1 MAITYDEMLAA
12 YRGIHGE
19 LEDGLGFMD
28 IMDELM
34 ADERGLETL
43 FEGTSAAVEMH
54 ETYTQASHDM
64 LACRDACMDGLLELG
79 MSDFDIEELKPQDFD
94 PYLLDEI
101 AFTRTVGML
110 PPDEQVRA
118 VGELSRDK
126 RRMEMPQAALRVG
139 AAPRPR
145 PSVPDFK
152 VGGGREHEREY
163 EVAYEQSVP
172 AAEVE
177 QREEAGHDG
186 LEF

>member
-34 ADERGLETL
+34 ADEHGLETL
-43 FEGTSAAVEMH
+43 FDGTSAAVEMH
-54 ETYTQASHDM
+54 ETYTQASRDM

-79 MSDFDIEELKPQDFD
+79 MSDFDVEELKSQDFD

-110 PPDEQVRA
+110 PPDEQARA
-118 VGELSRDK
+118 VGELSCDK
-126 RRMEMPQAALRVG
+126 RRMEMPQAASRVG

-145 PSVPDFK
+145 PAVPGFK
-152 VGGGREHEREY
+152 VDGGREHGHEVTY
-163 EVAYEQSVP
+163 EPPVP

-177 QREEAGHDG
+177 QEKEAGHDG

>member
-34 ADERGLETL
+34 ADRYGLETL
-43 FEGTSAAVEMH
+43 FDGTSAAVEMH

-64 LACRDACMDGLLELG
+64 LACRDACMDKLLELG
-79 MSDFDIEELKPQDFD
+79 MSDFDVEELKSQDFD

-101 AFTRTVGML
+101 AFTRTIGML

-118 VGELSRDK
+118 VGELSRDR
-126 RRMEMPQAALRVG
+126 RRMEMPQAASCVG
-139 AAPRPR
+139 VAPRPR
-145 PSVPDFK
+145 PLALGSKAD
-152 VGGGREHEREY
+152 GGREHGHEVTY
-163 EVAYEQSVP
+163 EPLVP

-177 QREEAGHDG
+177 QEKEAGHDD

>member
-1 MAITYDEMLAA
+1 MAITYDEMLVT

-34 ADERGLETL
+34 ADEHGLETL

-54 ETYTQASHDM
+54 ETYTQASCDM

-79 MSDFDIEELKPQDFD
+79 MSDFDVEELKSQDFD

-110 PPDEQVRA
+110 PPDEQARA

-126 RRMEMPQAALRVG
+126 RRMEMPQAASRVG
-139 AAPRPR
+139 AAPRLR
-145 PSVPDFK
+145 PAVPNFK
-152 VGGGREHEREY
+152 VDGGCEHEHEVTY
-163 EVAYEQSVP
+163 EPPVP
-172 AAEVE
+172 AVE
-177 QREEAGHDG
+177 IEQGKEAGHNG

>member
-34 ADERGLETL
+34 ADGYGLETL
-43 FEGTSAAVEMH
+43 FDGTSAAVEMH

-64 LACRDACMDGLLELG
+64 LACRDACMDKLLELG
-79 MSDFDIEELKPQDFD
+79 MSDFDVEELKSQDFD
-94 PYLLDEI
+94 PYLLDEV
-101 AFTRTVGML
+101 AFTHTVGML

-118 VGELSRDK
+118 VDELSRDR
-126 RRMEMPQAALRVG
+126 RRMEMPQAA
-139 AAPRPR
+139 PRPR
-145 PSVPDFK
+145 PLAFGFK
-152 VGGGREHEREY
+152 ADGRREHEHGVTY
-163 EVAYEQSVP
+163 EPPVP

-177 QREEAGHDG
+177 QGKEAGHDG